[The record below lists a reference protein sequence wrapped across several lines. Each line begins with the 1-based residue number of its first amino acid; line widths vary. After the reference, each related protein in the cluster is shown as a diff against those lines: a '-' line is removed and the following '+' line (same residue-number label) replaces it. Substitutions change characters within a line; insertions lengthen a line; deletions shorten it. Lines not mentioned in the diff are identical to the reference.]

1 MKRPDDVRR
10 ALERK
15 QVCDGVLASL
25 PVVALLLLL
34 GAVGLAFS

>member
-15 QVCDGVLASL
+15 QVCDSLLASL